1 MNKKKEEIFHF
12 VSSLRFDRRLAKYD
26 IKGSIAYAE
35 ALRKAKVI
43 NAREASKIIGG
54 LSGIEKEFM
63 KNRFPF
69 KKKDEDI
76 HMAIERR
83 LIEKI
88 GSVGG
93 KIHTGRSRNDQVAV
107 DIRMFLK
114 DEIDVCMDLLKD
126 MQSVVKRVAKK
137 NIDFIMPG
145 FTHLQHGQPI
155 LLSHHLMAY
164 YHMFSRDIERLKGC
178 RERTDVMPLGS
189 SAIAGT
195 PYPIDRRALAKA
207 LSFSKI
213 SPNSVD
219 ATSDR
224 DFIIEFLSCAA
235 IISVH
240 LSRLCEEVIIWSS
253 SEFSFVTVGEDFATG
268 SSIMPQKRNP
278 DIAELIRAKAGRI
291 NGALVGMLTVMKG
304 LPLAYNRDMQEDK
317 EGLFDVVDTV
327 KDALKVASGLMASL
341 RFNRK
346 RMREMSDE
354 GFCNATECAD
364 YLVKKGVPF
373 RKAHG
378 IVKNI
383 VNECIRKNI
392 PLDELPIQG
401 FKRYSQLFKRDIYN
415 YLKIENSI
423 NRRTIEGGTAIKN
436 VEKQI
441 KKS

>member
-1 MNKKKEEIFHF
+1 MNKKKEEILHF

-26 IKGSIAYAE
+26 IKGSIAYAQ
-35 ALRKAKVI
+35 ALKRAKVI
-43 NAREASKIIGG
+43 NTKEAARIISG
-54 LSGIEKEFM
+54 LSGIEKELI
-63 KNRFPF
+63 KSKFPF
-69 KKKDEDI
+69 KESDEDI

-83 LIEKI
+83 LIDKI
-88 GSVGG
+88 GFVGG

-107 DIRMFLK
+107 DLRMFIK
-114 DEIDVCMDLLKD
+114 DEIDNCKNLLKD
-126 MQSVVKRVAKK
+126 LQTMIKRVAKK

-164 YHMFSRDIERLKGC
+164 YNMFSRDIERLQGC

-195 PYPIDRRALAKA
+195 PYPIDRRALAKS

-224 DFIIEFLSCAA
+224 DFVIEFLSCIA

-240 LSRLCEEVIIWSS
+240 LSRLCEELIIWSS
-253 SEFSFVTVGEDFATG
+253 SEFSFVSIGEDFTTG

-278 DIAELIRAKAGRI
+278 DIAELIRAKTGRI
-291 NGALVGMLTVMKG
+291 NGALVGMLIVMKG

-317 EGLFDVVDTV
+317 EGLFNAIDTV
-327 KDALKVASGLMASL
+327 KDALKITTGLIASL
-341 RFNRK
+341 RFNKK
-346 RMREMSDE
+346 RMRDMSNE

-364 YLVKKGVPF
+364 YLVEKGLPF

-378 IVKNI
+378 IVKSI
-383 VNECIRKNI
+383 VNECIKKNI
-392 PLDELPIQG
+392 PLDKLSIED
-401 FKRYSQLFKRDIYN
+401 FKRHSPLFKSDVYD

-423 NRRTIEGGTAIKN
+423 NRRNIEGGTGIKS

-441 KKS
+441 KNS

>member
-1 MNKKKEEIFHF
+1 MNKKKEEILHF

-26 IKGSIAYAE
+26 IKGSIAYAQ
-35 ALRKAKVI
+35 ALKRAKVI
-43 NAREASKIIGG
+43 NTKEAARIISG
-54 LSGIEKEFM
+54 LSGIEKELI
-63 KNRFPF
+63 KSKFPF
-69 KKKDEDI
+69 KESDEDI

-83 LIEKI
+83 LIDKI
-88 GSVGG
+88 GFVGG

-107 DIRMFLK
+107 DLRMFIK
-114 DEIDVCMDLLKD
+114 DEIDNCKNLLKD
-126 MQSVVKRVAKK
+126 LQTMIKRVAKK

-164 YHMFSRDIERLKGC
+164 YNMFSRDIKRLQGC

-195 PYPIDRRALAKA
+195 PYPIDRRALAKS

-224 DFIIEFLSCAA
+224 DFVIEFLSCIA

-240 LSRLCEEVIIWSS
+240 LSRLCEELIIWSS
-253 SEFSFVTVGEDFATG
+253 SEFSFVSIGEDFTTG

-278 DIAELIRAKAGRI
+278 DIAELIRAKTGRI
-291 NGALVGMLTVMKG
+291 NGALVGMLIVMKG

-317 EGLFDVVDTV
+317 EGLFNAIDTV
-327 KDALKVASGLMASL
+327 KDALKITTGLIASL
-341 RFNRK
+341 RFNKK
-346 RMREMSDE
+346 RMRDMSNE

-364 YLVKKGVPF
+364 YLVEKGLPF

-378 IVKNI
+378 IVKSI
-383 VNECIRKNI
+383 VNECIKKNI
-392 PLDELPIQG
+392 PLDKLSIED
-401 FKRYSQLFKRDIYN
+401 FKRHSPLFKSDVYD

-423 NRRTIEGGTAIKN
+423 NRRNIEGGTGIKS

-441 KKS
+441 KNS

>member
-12 VSSLRFDRRLAKYD
+12 VSSLKFDKRLAGYD
-26 IKGSIAYAE
+26 IKGSIAYVE
-35 ALRKAKVI
+35 ALKNAKVI
-43 NAREASKIIGG
+43 NTKEALRSISG
-54 LSGIEKEFM
+54 LVGIEKEFRQN
-63 KNRFPF
+63 KFPF
-69 KKKDEDI
+69 KKSDEDI

-88 GSVGG
+88 GPVGG
-93 KIHTGRSRNDQVAV
+93 KMHTGRSRNDQVAV
-107 DIRMFLK
+107 DLRMFLK
-114 DEIDVCMDLLKD
+114 DEIENCKKLLKD
-126 MQSVVKRVAKK
+126 LQTMVKGVAKK
-137 NIDFIMPG
+137 NIDLIMPG

-164 YHMFSRDIERLKGC
+164 YHMFSRDMERLQGC
-178 RERTDVMPLGS
+178 KERTDVMPLGS

-195 PYPIDRRALAKA
+195 PYPIDRKSLAKA

-224 DFIIEFLSCAA
+224 DFIIEFLSSIA

-240 LSRLCEEVIIWSS
+240 LSRLCEELIIWSS
-253 SEFSFVTVGEDFATG
+253 SEFSFVSIGEDFTTG

-278 DIAELIRAKAGRI
+278 DIVELIRAKTGRI

-304 LPLAYNRDMQEDK
+304 LPLAYNRDLQEDK
-317 EGLFDVVDTV
+317 EGLFDAIDTV
-327 KDALKVASGLMASL
+327 KNSLKITTGLMSSL
-341 RFNRK
+341 RFNKK
-346 RMREMSDE
+346 RMRDMSNE

-364 YLVKKGVPF
+364 YLVNKGIPF

-378 IVKNI
+378 IVRNI

-392 PLDELPIQG
+392 PLDRLPIEG
-401 FKRYSQLFKRDIYN
+401 F
-415 YLKIENSI
+415 
-423 NRRTIEGGTAIKN
+423 
-436 VEKQI
+436 
-441 KKS
+441 